1 MLKEGIGKLISKLV
15 KFILLSYEHYDDMPS
30 YDRHNRD
37 YCPWCIG
44 FAFVWRQKIPGLMK
58 SMGQGIRQFKEGMRE
73 APQSFKEGMED
84 EPQKEPYFDGSE
96 NQTEISENP
105 RINEDK
111 Q

>member
-1 MLKEGIGKLISKLV
+1 MISLITVPLMIGTTEIIALGALALLLFGGKKL
-15 KFILLSYEHYDDMPS
+15 
-30 YDRHNRD
+30 
-37 YCPWCIG
+37 
-44 FAFVWRQKIPGLMK
+44 PGLMK
-58 SMGQGIRQFKEGMRE
+58 SMGQGVRQFKEGMTE

-84 EPQKEPYFDGSE
+84 EPQKEPHYDGSE